1 MEQKL
6 DVINE
11 ENKIKIPRL
20 NEKINGKIIF
30 NSINHTPSSSP
41 QKMSNNEMKKAVKK
55 ASSIDKKMNK
65 KRLAV
70 AVYENKRKNLSKEY
84 VFNFLAKNPAAR
96 TFSEIKNVAEYLSQ
110 NYQYFTKLKN
120 EDSQLKVEKLTKI
133 CKVEKYFKGESII
146 TFGEIGDKFYI
157 VLEGMVEIY
166 KPKFV
171 EINETP
177 GDFLNL
183 LIRIKEMDGNDLR
196 YKRIKNKNYDFF
208 VNFPD
213 IDINTLI
220 REFEQIKYK
229 QIFFMEED
237 EKKGEYG
244 EGFAFGDIALI
255 KKSARNATIK
265 AKDQCLLLTIGKDD
279 YTKAIL
285 EFQKRKLSKEIDI
298 FVKTY
303 SFFQYFNNDKVIQLF
318 NCLTKIE
325 LYKGEY
331 LYKQNMDADSIYI
344 LSSGSFSVYSMISFS
359 WINDY
364 INYMDYSDKNIL
376 HYIIK
381 NKNINI
387 RDLLKIIQ
395 NFQINNENSVKHI
408 ENNFLWEKLNERQLN
423 DNLLKLKKDEEKLN
437 SPDNI
442 FKINLKKINYCDILG
457 LEEVFEFKKRFCSC
471 KCISKK
477 AELKAIKIT
486 DLIKL
491 IYNSNEEEIN
501 YLLHIINERK
511 QILKSQ
517 LLNGIKT
524 LDKEIIINFDK
535 RYENLIKSSKAE
547 EEEEKS
553 NMLLTA
559 LRIKG
564 YKTSI
569 QDILDN
575 KISLFPKEKN
585 TNSYILKKIR
595 RKNKSSEQLFN
606 DYIKEKGTNNQFRF
620 NKITNSFINEN
631 QKNNKKIV
639 LNGIINKIQNKTPN
653 NRNLLENRRYSIL
666 YNNLNKST
674 TNKSNPFRSLQN
686 RYHLGLN
693 KKNSFI
699 RNNSKNR
706 IIINKERQNLFSS
719 ENKKQELNNFNYYK
733 RNSNG
738 LIKSKSLPQF
748 VDKTQTKKRTYRDT
762 ITNFY
767 KINMPHFPL
776 TKKNSELN
784 YKLEEK
790 DEKSN
795 KDFLKEENSY
805 KTFYNIFNQDKNFFL
820 GAEFQKKLKKEYKL
834 LDSIYDDNI
843 IKKKIKIKN
852 DHFL

>member
-1 MEQKL
+1 
-6 DVINE
+6 
-11 ENKIKIPRL
+11 
-20 NEKINGKIIF
+20 
-30 NSINHTPSSSP
+30 
-41 QKMSNNEMKKAVKK
+41 
-55 ASSIDKKMNK
+55 
-65 KRLAV
+65 
-70 AVYENKRKNLSKEY
+70 
-84 VFNFLAKNPAAR
+84 
-96 TFSEIKNVAEYLSQ
+96 
-110 NYQYFTKLKN
+110 
-120 EDSQLKVEKLTKI
+120 
-133 CKVEKYFKGESII
+133 
-146 TFGEIGDKFYI
+146 
-157 VLEGMVEIY
+157 
-166 KPKFV
+166 
-171 EINETP
+171 
-177 GDFLNL
+177 
-183 LIRIKEMDGNDLR
+183 
-196 YKRIKNKNYDFF
+196 
-208 VNFPD
+208 
-213 IDINTLI
+213 
-220 REFEQIKYK
+220 
-229 QIFFMEED
+229 
-237 EKKGEYG
+237 
-244 EGFAFGDIALI
+244 
-255 KKSARNATIK
+255 
-265 AKDQCLLLTIGKDD
+265 
-279 YTKAIL
+279 
-285 EFQKRKLSKEIDI
+285 
-298 FVKTY
+298 
-303 SFFQYFNNDKVIQLF
+303 
-318 NCLTKIE
+318 
-325 LYKGEY
+325 
-331 LYKQNMDADSIYI
+331 MDADSIYI

-606 DYIKEKGTNNQFRF
+606 DYIKEKGTNNFFTINNQFRF

-733 RNSNG
+733 SNSNG

>member
-1 MEQKL
+1 MEKN
-6 DVINE
+6 IEEIKE

-30 NSINHTPSSSP
+30 NSVNKTSSPSP
-41 QKMSNNEMKKAVKK
+41 QKKSSKELKK
-55 ASSIDKKMNK
+55 ASSIDKKLNK

-70 AVYENKRKNLSKEY
+70 PFFENKRINLSKEY
-84 VFNFLAKNPAAR
+84 VFNFLSKNPAAR
-96 TFSEIKNVAEYLSQ
+96 TYSEIKNVAEYLSQ
-110 NYQYFTKLKN
+110 NYQYFTKLRN

-133 CKVEKYFKGESII
+133 CKVEKFFKGESII

-157 VLEGMVEIY
+157 VLEGIVEIY

-177 GDFLNL
+177 EDFLKL
-183 LIRIKEMDGNDLR
+183 LAKIKEIDGNDLR
-196 YKRIKNKNYDFF
+196 YKRIKNKNNDFF
-208 VNFPD
+208 INFPE
-213 IDINTLI
+213 IDMDTLI

-255 KKSARNATIK
+255 KKSVRNATIK
-265 AKDQCLLLTIGKDD
+265 AKEQCLLLTIGKDD

-318 NCLTKIE
+318 NCLTRIE
-325 LYKGEY
+325 IYKGEY
-331 LYKQNMDADSIYI
+331 LYNQNMDADTIYI
-344 LSSGSFSVYSMISFS
+344 LSNGSFSVYSMISFS

-364 INYMDYSDKNIL
+364 INYIDYSDKNIL
-376 HYIIK
+376 NYIIK
-381 NKNINI
+381 HKNINI
-387 RDLLKIIQ
+387 GDILKIIQ
-395 NFQINNENSVKHI
+395 NFQNNNENSVKYI
-408 ENNFLWEKLNERQLN
+408 ENNILWDKLNERQLN

-437 SPDNI
+437 SPDNL

-457 LEEVFEFKKRFCSC
+457 LEEIFEFKKRFCSC
-471 KCISKK
+471 ICISKK
-477 AELKAIKIT
+477 AELKAIKIN

-491 IYNSNEEEIN
+491 IYNFNEDEIN

-517 LLNGIKT
+517 LLNGIRT

-535 RYENLIKSSKAE
+535 RYENLIKSSKAKE
-547 EEEEKS
+547 EEGKT

-559 LRIKG
+559 IRIKG

-595 RKNKSSEQLFN
+595 RKNKSSEQIFN
-606 DYIKEKGTNNQFRF
+606 NYIKEKGTNNQVRF

-631 QKNNKKIV
+631 QKNNKKII
-639 LNGIINKIQNKTPN
+639 LNSIVNKIQNKTPN
-653 NRNLLENRRYSIL
+653 NRNISEKRR
-666 YNNLNKST
+666 ST
-674 TNKSNPFRSLQN
+674 
-686 RYHLGLN
+686 
-693 KKNSFI
+693 I
-699 RNNSKNR
+699 
-706 IIINKERQNLFSS
+706 
-719 ENKKQELNNFNYYK
+719 
-733 RNSNG
+733 
-738 LIKSKSLPQF
+738 
-748 VDKTQTKKRTYRDT
+748 
-762 ITNFY
+762 
-767 KINMPHFPL
+767 
-776 TKKNSELN
+776 
-784 YKLEEK
+784 
-790 DEKSN
+790 
-795 KDFLKEENSY
+795 
-805 KTFYNIFNQDKNFFL
+805 
-820 GAEFQKKLKKEYKL
+820 
-834 LDSIYDDNI
+834 
-843 IKKKIKIKN
+843 
-852 DHFL
+852 